1 MTGKYNIINNT
12 QFKKIINS
20 LPTGFDVYSFE
31 FNEKQAILRTIN
43 RSHTVYLKLI
53 INPLFF
59 KQYEIAYPNKI
70 VLDYLEILENNIDF
84 NQKPSECYNNTFEGH
99 DRLDKELND
108 RECTIIKMDE
118 LRKPIR
124 AYNDA
129 YANVL
134 IKQGDYEAIF
144 DLDIIKQAI
153 LLSRYP
159 EYMLIGLDYEDSS
172 ICIKYPLSEL
182 INVEALVASKH
193 IPHTPDNF
201 EVKINANI
209 GRRVLP

>member
-1 MTGKYNIINNT
+1 MTSEYNIINTT

-20 LPTGFDVYSFE
+20 LPVGFDVYSFE
-31 FNEKQAILRTIN
+31 FNEKQAILRTMN

-70 VLDYLEILENNIDF
+70 VLDILENNIDF
-84 NQKPSECYNNTFEGH
+84 NQKPSKYSNNTFEGH
-99 DRLDKELND
+99 GRCDKELTD
-108 RECTIIKMDE
+108 RKCTIIEMDE
-118 LRKPIR
+118 LIKPIR
-124 AYNDA
+124 AYNDT

-134 IKQGDYEAIF
+134 IKQGGYEAIF

-153 LLSRYP
+153 FLSRYP
-159 EYMLIGLDYEDSS
+159 EYMLIGLDYEDGN

-182 INVEALVASKH
+182 IKVEALVASKL
-193 IPHTPDNF
+193 IPHTFDNF
-201 EVKINANI
+201 NVKINANI
-209 GRRVLP
+209 DRRILP